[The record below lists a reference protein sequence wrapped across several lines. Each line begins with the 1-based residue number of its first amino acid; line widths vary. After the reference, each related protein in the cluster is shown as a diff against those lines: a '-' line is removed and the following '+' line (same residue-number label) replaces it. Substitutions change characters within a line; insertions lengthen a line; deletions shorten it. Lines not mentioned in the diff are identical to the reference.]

1 MMALPF
7 ISGSFV
13 PALWTVKLG
22 ILLPLTLACI
32 VLVVVI
38 PAAARRGYLNVPL
51 YALMLFGISFLAFLT
66 GRLAGA
72 QSVRST
78 TLGVVVS
85 LIFFLLVAAAVGSF
99 LGMFFYRQPS
109 DPSDTGMHDGEHS
122 ASVVVLDEDHN

>member
-1 MMALPF
+1 MMVLSF

-32 VLVVVI
+32 VLLVVI
-38 PAAARRGYLNVPL
+38 PAAARRGHLNVPV
-51 YALMLFGISFLAFLT
+51 YALMLFGTAFLAFLT

-72 QSVRST
+72 QSVRDT

-85 LIFFLLVAAAVGSF
+85 LIFFLLVAAAVGCF
-99 LGMFFYRQPS
+99 LAMFFYRQPS
-109 DPSDTGMHDGEHS
+109 DPTDTDMSDGKHS